1 MKEKETVQKII
12 KYVGG
17 KENIKKAWHCM
28 TRLRFDLY
36 DDSLIEH
43 DKVKVLEG
51 VLGEQLQNDQYQV
64 VMGTNVQKYYVILAE
79 ALGTDKDQ
87 AVDEGDKESDKK
99 KGLFSRLLD
108 VVSGVFGPIVPA
120 IAGAGMV
127 KGLLAGLIALNIL
140 TKESETVA
148 IIDVIASGVF
158 YFLPF
163 FLAASAAKIF
173 KTNQYLSIAI
183 AGALMYPTLID
194 AAKLG
199 KVAEFHFI
207 GLPIPVI
214 NYSGAVIPVI
224 LSVWALSY
232 IHKWVDKVM
241 PRVLQTVFTPTV
253 TLFIAIPFALIISGP
268 LGSYVG
274 KGLAYVVESL
284 FDISSIL
291 AGVVIGGIR
300 PLEIVFGMHHA
311 MTPIALQNFA
321 DKGFDM
327 LMPMFFM
334 TNMAIAGATFA
345 MFFKAKSKTEK
356 SIIISAT
363 VSAILG
369 ITEPALFGV
378 LIKNRKA
385 FIACSIGSA
394 IASTFFATMGVRIYG
409 YILSSIVS
417 LVAYVGP
424 YFPYALIGIVIAI
437 GSAFLLTHLTV
448 KKDTDTVLNS

>member
-1 MKEKETVQKII
+1 MKDKESVKKII
-12 KYVGG
+12 EYVGG
-17 KENIKKAWHCM
+17 KKNIKKAWHCM

-36 DDSLIEH
+36 DNSLIAHEN
-43 DKVKVLEG
+43 VKRLSG
-51 VLGEQLQNDQYQV
+51 VIGEQLQNDQYQIIV
-64 VMGTNVQKYYVILAE
+64 GTNVQQYHS
-79 ALGTDKDQ
+79 ALMEELGMEREEDK
-87 AVDEGDKESDKK
+87 KESSKK

-120 IAGAGMV
+120 IAGAGML
-127 KGLLAGLIALNIL
+127 KGLLAGLIALNFLSKDNETIIIL
-140 TKESETVA
+140 DLIS
-148 IIDVIASGVF
+148 SGVF

-173 KTNQYLSIAI
+173 KTNQYLALAI
-183 AGALMYPTLID
+183 AAGFMYPSLID

-199 KVAEFHFI
+199 EVSQFHFI

-232 IHKWVDKVM
+232 IHRWIDKYM
-241 PRVLQTVFTPTV
+241 PNILKTVFTPTL
-253 TLFIAIPFALIISGP
+253 TLFLAIPFALIVSGP

-274 KGLAYVVESL
+274 KGLAYIIETL
-284 FDISSIL
+284 FDISPIL
-291 AGVVIGGIR
+291 AGVVMGGAR
-300 PLEIVFGMHHA
+300 PIEVVFGMHHA
-311 MTPIALQNFA
+311 LTPIVLQNFA
-321 DKGFDM
+321 DKGYDM
-327 LMPMFFM
+327 LMPMMFM

-345 MFFKAKSKTEK
+345 MFFKANSKTEK
-356 SIIISAT
+356 SIILSATISAL
-363 VSAILG
+363 LG
-369 ITEPALFGV
+369 ITEPAIFGV

-394 IASTFFATMGVRIYG
+394 VASTFFAAMGVRIYG

-424 YFPYALIGIVIAI
+424 YFPYALIGIMIAI
-437 GSAFLLTHLTV
+437 STSFGISFITV
-448 KKDTDTVLNS
+448 KKTQSI

>member
-1 MKEKETVQKII
+1 
-12 KYVGG
+12 
-17 KENIKKAWHCM
+17 M

-36 DDSLIEH
+36 DNSLIEH
-43 DKVKVLEG
+43 DEVKQLNG
-51 VLGEQLQNDQYQV
+51 VIGEQLQSDQYQII
-64 VMGTNVQKYYVILAE
+64 MGTNVQKYYSTLAE
-79 ALGTDKDQ
+79 ELGMDDVQ
-87 AVDEGDKESDKK
+87 ENDHANQKK

-127 KGLLAGLIALNIL
+127 KGIIAGLIALKVL
-140 TKESETVA
+140 STDTETVK
-148 IIDVIASGVF
+148 ILDLIASSVF

-163 FLAASAAKIF
+163 FIAASASKIF
-173 KTNQYLSIAI
+173 KTNQYLAIAI
-183 AGALMYPTLID
+183 AAGFMYPTLND

-199 KVAEFHFI
+199 EISQIHFL
-207 GLPIPVI
+207 GLPVPVI
-214 NYSGAVIPVI
+214 NYAGNVIPII
-224 LSVWALSY
+224 LSIWALSY
-232 IHKWVDKVM
+232 IQKNVDKYM
-241 PRVLQTVFTPTV
+241 PNVLRTVFTPTF
-253 TLFIAIPFALIISGP
+253 TLLISLPFALIVTGP

-274 KGLAYVVESL
+274 KGLAFMVDSL
-284 FDISSIL
+284 FNISPIL
-291 AGVVIGGIR
+291 AGVVMGGLR
-300 PLEIVFGMHHA
+300 PIEIVFGVHHA

-327 LMPMFFM
+327 LMPMMFM

-345 MFFKAKSKTEK
+345 MFFTTTSKSEK
-356 SIIISAT
+356 SIILSATISAL
-363 VSAILG
+363 LG

-385 FIACSIGSA
+385 FIGCTIGSA
-394 IASTFFATMGVRIYG
+394 VAATFFAMMGVRIYG

-437 GSAFLLTHLTV
+437 STSFLITYFSV
-448 KKDTDTVLNS
+448 KKSHSGNTFNNATLKRIG

>member
-1 MKEKETVQKII
+1 
-12 KYVGG
+12 
-17 KENIKKAWHCM
+17 M